1 MDIPFFNTG
10 GKKVKRLAVFLLLLV
25 FAFSTM
31 PLSASAIKS
40 NNAEFEQF
48 LADINWEKQDYL
60 AYLKSKNWSLDE
72 FDTVDELGTPLTEEG
87 VQLLTATLDLTRAE
101 LNEILYEYGDLEYG
115 QDVLDGVYLIFI
127 EDVEYSIEFY
137 LNDGAGTP
145 IDAINLQELMDRFG
159 FTSEKEL
166 EEFLQNYSDSLSNYD
181 FIEDLESSI
190 VFYTEMDDYELELD
204 GLFTELG
211 LTDEEVERLVA
222 HLETLDFED
231 PAFEQKLTQLSDRMM
246 AMEEFESADE
256 LTAEQIAEVLDIY
269 SDMIDLFEL
278 RTAYFFVKDG
288 QKTAVSLATLMTLE
302 STEGADL
309 LIEIYNLK
317 DVFLADVLLTA
328 DMFGSDLIVDTG
340 KDLGAVE
347 TIIATPSVV
356 QKPVEVPATQT
367 LKGAKLPATASDFA
381 AQAILGFVLLLSGL
395 ALFRRFKVGKNEC

>member
-10 GKKVKRLAVFLLLLV
+10 GKKVKRLAVFLLLLG

-31 PLSASAIKS
+31 PLSAFAIKS
-40 NNAEFEQF
+40 NDAEFDQF
-48 LADINWEKQDYL
+48 LVEINWEKQDYL

-72 FDTVDELGTPLTEEG
+72 FDTVDELGTPLTDEG
-87 VQLLTATLDLTRAE
+87 VQLLTATFDLTRAE
-101 LNEILYEYGDLEYG
+101 LNEVLYEYGDLEYG
-115 QDVLDGVYLIFI
+115 QDVLDGVYLIFV

-181 FIEDLESSI
+181 FIEDLESSL
-190 VFYTEMDDYELELD
+190 VFYTEMDDYEPELD

-211 LTDEEVERLVA
+211 LTDEEVERLIA

-246 AMEEFESADE
+246 AMEEFESANE

-302 STEGADL
+302 STKGADL

-347 TIIATPSVV
+347 TIIATPSVA
-356 QKPVEVPATQT
+356 QKPVVVPATQT
-367 LKGAKLPATASDFA
+367 LKGAKLPATASGFA
-381 AQAILGFVLLLSGL
+381 AQAMFGFVLLLSGL
-395 ALFRRFKVGKNEC
+395 ALFRRFKVEKN